1 MEQNGLEYEET
12 NRLMS
17 IQSRKEDCKYV
28 SFIHGR
34 IKQEEVIEYKVN
46 YCEVNYEYE
55 HVKEIDYVK
64 TRPCL
69 NDYEYFVCVIIKN
82 YIAEFCEIIEGK
94 KVEIIIEEDIVCE
107 IIDDKNVE
115 IIEDQK
121 VEDINMLKSSII
133 SFDAIRRLDLKEN
146 ELRVIAM
153 LRIVKNYENLS
164 KSSLIKEINKIK
176 LSEEQKRLNLKA
188 IQKMILEKRY

>member
-133 SFDAIRRLDLKEN
+133 NFDAIRRLDLKEN